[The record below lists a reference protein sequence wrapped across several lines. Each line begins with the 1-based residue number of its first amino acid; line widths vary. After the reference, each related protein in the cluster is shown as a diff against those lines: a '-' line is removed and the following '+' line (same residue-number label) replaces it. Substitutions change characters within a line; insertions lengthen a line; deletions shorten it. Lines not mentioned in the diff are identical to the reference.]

1 VIIKHVGYCDGQN
14 HNYVESKRFH
24 QLFHITL
31 PASQKQFCQV
41 VRVRP
46 VHSLKVSKFS
56 SDVICH
62 HILQ

>member
-1 VIIKHVGYCDGQN
+1 
-14 HNYVESKRFH
+14 VESKCFH

-46 VHSLKVSKFS
+46 VHSLKVLKFLS
-56 SDVICH
+56 VDSCH